1 MDEIDSLYT
10 MLSNLPDFVKDK
22 RIPLKESGKASC
34 QDEQLAYAEA
44 MEGVRTI
51 PPGKGLVRRK
61 APTKTLRTTAEDD
74 PKTLIENALR
84 DKHQLNVTNMPE
96 FMEGYADGTNPL
108 TLEKLRGGKFSVQKI
123 LDLHGYSIEEAR
135 ESFEDFICSS
145 VRAGINCVKVIHG
158 RGLKSKGTPIL
169 KEKLKTWIIQAMHRK
184 WITAFSSALM
194 CDGGPGATYVL
205 LRKTPGKKYMHIIG

>member
-1 MDEIDSLYT
+1 MHRIDSLYAVF
-10 MLSNLPDFVKDK
+10 SNLPDFVKNK
-22 RIPLKESGKASC
+22 GIPLKESC
-34 QDEQLAYAEA
+34 QDEQCAYAEA

-51 PPGKGLVRRK
+51 PPGKSLVRRK
-61 APTKTLRTTAEDD
+61 TPAKTPQIAAEDD

-84 DKHQLNVTNMPE
+84 DKRQLNVVNMPE

-108 TLEKLRGGKFSVQKI
+108 TLEKLRGGKFSVQKT

-135 ESFEDFICSS
+135 ALFEDFIRSA
-145 VRAGINCVKVIHG
+145 VRSGLNCIKVIHG
-158 RGLKSKGTPIL
+158 RGLRSKETPVL
-169 KEKLKTWIIQAMHRK
+169 KEKLKAWIIQAMHRK

-205 LRKTPGKKYMHIIG
+205 LKKTPGKKYMHIIG

>member
-1 MDEIDSLYT
+1 MDGIDSLYT
-10 MLSNLPDFVKDK
+10 VLSNLPDFVRDK
-22 RIPLKESGKASC
+22 GIPLKESCG
-34 QDEQLAYAEA
+34 DEHLAYTEA
-44 MEGVRTI
+44 MEGVRAI

-61 APTKTLRTTAEDD
+61 VSAKVPRIIIEEDT
-74 PKTLIENALR
+74 KTLIENALR
-84 DKHQLNVTNMPE
+84 DKRQLNVTNMPE

-123 LDLHGYSIEEAR
+123 LDLHGYSIEEAKGL
-135 ESFEDFICSS
+135 FEEFIRSA
-145 VRAGINCVKVIHG
+145 VRSGLNCVKVIHG
-158 RGLKSKGTPIL
+158 RGLKSKDTPVL
-169 KEKLKTWIIQAMHRK
+169 KENLKTWIIQAMHRK